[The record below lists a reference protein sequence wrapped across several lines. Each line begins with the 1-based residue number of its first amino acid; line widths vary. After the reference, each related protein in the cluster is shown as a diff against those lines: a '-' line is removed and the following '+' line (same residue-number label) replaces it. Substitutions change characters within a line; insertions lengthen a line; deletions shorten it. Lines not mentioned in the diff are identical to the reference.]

1 MATTTAAKLVPLE
14 GPFPLY
20 LPQDDAVAAGLG
32 GREGGIDVSEAQE
45 VVDILNQ
52 KLAALLRLDLRQFW
66 KQVAVNESL
75 HNFVDSYLQFRRRWY
90 NSRSWANSG
99 APTAGV
105 VVGDGDLS
113 RRVFM
118 LLYRMSANKDPVAP
132 TAERLSPKE
141 HAALLK
147 EKKCLDLPKLL
158 DTCAVYVH
166 DNPDLTHHLVSNTFR
181 AQPSYSD
188 DLQAMVLPMLQ
199 TINTMHLRCCTAI
212 DSLQESAI
220 EAVKEQLTEVVEYLN
235 DVIITLD
242 AFVRAYPPAAA
253 ILISAGV
260 SSNSIGMF
268 LSAIAA
274 IHNNFLPVLS
284 TGFIIL
290 ASPPLSSSDGK
301 TNIEVTSQHQ
311 LKQLKMRLVNF
322 AWKLL
327 STCYLGDKDVGIPT
341 DNPSLGANYGG
352 STLMEDPGMKGGLL
366 VQAVV
371 SLSMELTESDR
382 DGVLGSLSS
391 VSQSSSMGGL
401 LQSLDKH
408 HGLCEKIHELCNS
421 GAILLDD
428 AQYDYVL
435 ALVAVKKPKELGHI
449 SHDVSKPLKLSVA
462 NQKEDNEDVIML
474 QSKISQVKDLFP
486 DYGDGFITL
495 CLEAYDND
503 PEKVIQQILDGRLH
517 PDLASLDTSLAA
529 IPSSTSTA
537 KDNKGKGKLT
547 EEPAG
552 NASSR
557 LSSTLSSGSAAGNAS
572 VGSSSG
578 QPSSGLQPALREAV
592 NAQNGNS
599 KQGRFVRRGKE
610 QGNMNELLNRREAEA
625 FSATV
630 RAGKQYE
637 YEDEYDDSFDDLSG
651 IYIADV
657 GEEESENLVDRVRR
671 KSMPSGG
678 VADESSERPRR
689 GGAGL
694 LEAVSVIGR
703 DQNFDQRY
711 SRQQGSSRGGRT
723 GVVPSPPSV
732 NSPLSGHPGRGG
744 NFRGQQGGKLPDSH
758 QHPHVPVE
766 SSIGRSR
773 NNSAGSVTTSNRG
786 QAGDSSVLSEPL
798 DPGTNPVAQE
808 PPRTA
813 HGGRSRIGKGK
824 IKPTANF
831 YLKDGKLYSYKV
843 AGAEAGFESVEE
855 YEASKRDEEEL
866 LYGLGA
872 GGNVPAALGEEK
884 DGLGNSGGGPAI
896 GASGR
901 GRGGSLGRGRYV
913 QKNHDNHRRKDQAM
927 RKHFAGL
934 GGT

>member
-1 MATTTAAKLVPLE
+1 M
-14 GPFPLY
+14 
-20 LPQDDAVAAGLG
+20 
-32 GREGGIDVSEAQE
+32 
-45 VVDILNQ
+45 
-52 KLAALLRLDLRQFW
+52 
-66 KQVAVNESL
+66 
-75 HNFVDSYLQFRRRWY
+75 
-90 NSRSWANSG
+90 
-99 APTAGV
+99 
-105 VVGDGDLS
+105 
-113 RRVFM
+113 
-118 LLYRMSANKDPVAP
+118 
-132 TAERLSPKE
+132 
-141 HAALLK
+141 
-147 EKKCLDLPKLL
+147 
-158 DTCAVYVH
+158 
-166 DNPDLTHHLVSNTFR
+166 
-181 AQPSYSD
+181 
-188 DLQAMVLPMLQ
+188 
-199 TINTMHLRCCTAI
+199 
-212 DSLQESAI
+212 
-220 EAVKEQLTEVVEYLN
+220 
-235 DVIITLD
+235 
-242 AFVRAYPPAAA
+242 
-253 ILISAGV
+253 
-260 SSNSIGMF
+260 
-268 LSAIAA
+268 
-274 IHNNFLPVLS
+274 
-284 TGFIIL
+284 
-290 ASPPLSSSDGK
+290 
-301 TNIEVTSQHQ
+301 
-311 LKQLKMRLVNF
+311 
-322 AWKLL
+322 
-327 STCYLGDKDVGIPT
+327 
-341 DNPSLGANYGG
+341 
-352 STLMEDPGMKGGLL
+352 
-366 VQAVV
+366 
-371 SLSMELTESDR
+371 
-382 DGVLGSLSS
+382 
-391 VSQSSSMGGL
+391 
-401 LQSLDKH
+401 
-408 HGLCEKIHELCNS
+408 
-421 GAILLDD
+421 DD
-428 AQYDYVL
+428 AQYDYIL
-435 ALVAVKKPKELGHI
+435 ALVAANESKELSHI
-449 SHDVSKPLKLSVA
+449 SHDVSNPLKLSVA

-517 PDLASLDTSLAA
+517 PDLASLDTSLAT

-572 VGSSSG
+572 SRLSSTLSSGSAAGNASSRLSSTLSSGSAAGNAGVGSSSG
-578 QPSSGLQPALREAV
+578 QPSSGLQPALQEAV

-599 KQGRFVRRGKE
+599 NQGRFVRRGKE

-657 GEEESENLVDRVRR
+657 GEEESENLIDRVRR
-671 KSMPSGG
+671 KSIPSGG
-678 VADESSERPRR
+678 VADGSSELPRR

-694 LEAVSVIGR
+694 PEAVSVIGR

-723 GVVPSPPSV
+723 GIVPNPPYV

-773 NNSAGSVTTSNRG
+773 NNSATSNRG

-843 AGAEAGFESVEE
+843 RINQTFFCSD
-855 YEASKRDEEEL
+855 YYL
-866 LYGLGA
+866 
-872 GGNVPAALGEEK
+872 
-884 DGLGNSGGGPAI
+884 
-896 GASGR
+896 
-901 GRGGSLGRGRYV
+901 
-913 QKNHDNHRRKDQAM
+913 
-927 RKHFAGL
+927 
-934 GGT
+934 

>member
-1 MATTTAAKLVPLE
+1 M
-14 GPFPLY
+14 
-20 LPQDDAVAAGLG
+20 
-32 GREGGIDVSEAQE
+32 
-45 VVDILNQ
+45 
-52 KLAALLRLDLRQFW
+52 
-66 KQVAVNESL
+66 
-75 HNFVDSYLQFRRRWY
+75 
-90 NSRSWANSG
+90 
-99 APTAGV
+99 
-105 VVGDGDLS
+105 
-113 RRVFM
+113 
-118 LLYRMSANKDPVAP
+118 
-132 TAERLSPKE
+132 
-141 HAALLK
+141 
-147 EKKCLDLPKLL
+147 
-158 DTCAVYVH
+158 
-166 DNPDLTHHLVSNTFR
+166 
-181 AQPSYSD
+181 
-188 DLQAMVLPMLQ
+188 
-199 TINTMHLRCCTAI
+199 
-212 DSLQESAI
+212 
-220 EAVKEQLTEVVEYLN
+220 
-235 DVIITLD
+235 
-242 AFVRAYPPAAA
+242 
-253 ILISAGV
+253 
-260 SSNSIGMF
+260 
-268 LSAIAA
+268 
-274 IHNNFLPVLS
+274 
-284 TGFIIL
+284 
-290 ASPPLSSSDGK
+290 
-301 TNIEVTSQHQ
+301 
-311 LKQLKMRLVNF
+311 
-322 AWKLL
+322 
-327 STCYLGDKDVGIPT
+327 
-341 DNPSLGANYGG
+341 
-352 STLMEDPGMKGGLL
+352 
-366 VQAVV
+366 
-371 SLSMELTESDR
+371 
-382 DGVLGSLSS
+382 
-391 VSQSSSMGGL
+391 
-401 LQSLDKH
+401 
-408 HGLCEKIHELCNS
+408 
-421 GAILLDD
+421 LDD
-428 AQYDYVL
+428 AQYDYIL
-435 ALVAVKKPKELGHI
+435 ALVAANESKELSHI

-529 IPSSTSTA
+529 ISSSTSTA

-557 LSSTLSSGSAAGNAS
+557 ISSTLSSVSTVGNASSMLSSTLSSGSAAGNAG

-578 QPSSGLQPALREAV
+578 QPSSGLQPALQEAV

-678 VADESSERPRR
+678 VADESSELPRR
-689 GGAGL
+689 GGAVL
-694 LEAVSVIGR
+694 PEAVSVIGR

-711 SRQQGSSRGGRT
+711 NRQQGSSRGGRT
-723 GVVPSPPSV
+723 GIVPNPPYV
-732 NSPLSGHPGRGG
+732 NSPLSSHPGRGG

-766 SSIGRSR
+766 SSVGRSR

-843 AGAEAGFESVEE
+843 RINQTFFCSD
-855 YEASKRDEEEL
+855 YYL
-866 LYGLGA
+866 
-872 GGNVPAALGEEK
+872 
-884 DGLGNSGGGPAI
+884 
-896 GASGR
+896 
-901 GRGGSLGRGRYV
+901 
-913 QKNHDNHRRKDQAM
+913 
-927 RKHFAGL
+927 
-934 GGT
+934 